1 MEPSSTHDRILEA
14 ALKVFSRHGY
24 TGATTKAIAREAGVN
39 EVTLFR
45 HFGNK
50 QKLFTEMINRYSA
63 LPHIEAA
70 RADRRTPFEKRIREL
85 AGRAMRLLEERRE
98 LIAILLS
105 EGSRH
110 PKQAKLIL
118 EGGPAR
124 ILERLTLFFEEAQ
137 TTGEIRGLDPQCT
150 ARAFM
155 GMMFFYVIFQ
165 KIMPGETLFPTDPKR
180 VENTFI
186 EILLRGLL
194 PIRTKPKSK
203 DSSGRRK

>member
-1 MEPSSTHDRILEA
+1 METPSTHDRILEA
-14 ALKVFSRHGY
+14 ALKVFSGHGY
-24 TGATTKAIAREAGVN
+24 TGATTKTIAQEAGVN

-50 QKLFTEMINRYSA
+50 QQLFTEMISRYSA

-70 RADRRTPFEKRIREL
+70 LADNRSPFEKRLRDL
-85 AGRAMRLLEERRE
+85 AGRVMRLLEERRD
-98 LIAILLS
+98 LIAILLA
-105 EGSRH
+105 EGPRH
-110 PKQAKLIL
+110 PKHAKAIL

-137 TTGEIRGLDPQCT
+137 KSGEIQGLDPQST

-155 GMMFFYVIFQ
+155 GMFFFFVIFQ
-165 KIMPGETLFPTDPKR
+165 KIMPGEKIFPVDPEQ
-180 VENTFI
+180 VEDTFI

-194 PIRTKPKSK
+194 PTDKK
-203 DSSGRRK
+203 

>member
-1 MEPSSTHDRILEA
+1 MEPNSTHDRILEA
-14 ALKVFSRHGY
+14 ALQVFSRQGY

-50 QKLFTEMINRYSA
+50 QRLFTEMINRYSA
-63 LPHIEAA
+63 LPYIEAA
-70 RADRRTPFEKRIREL
+70 RADSRSPFEKRVREL
-85 AGRAMRLLEERRE
+85 AARAMRLLEERRE

-105 EGSRH
+105 EGPRH

-137 TTGEIRGLDPQCT
+137 KAGEIRGLDPQCT

-155 GMMFFYVIFQ
+155 GMFFFYVIFQ
-165 KIMPGETLFPTDPKR
+165 KIMPGEILFPIDPDQ
-180 VENTFI
+180 VEDTFI

-194 PIRTKPKSK
+194 PIREKTKSK
-203 DSSGRRK
+203 DSSSG